1 MEITPNHT
9 YSFDELI
16 EKVKKL
22 DFDNDVIY
30 SLNDRQV
37 LSKILEYLYSYDE
50 IINIEENP
58 EKYNLTYF
66 YYLSILIETEKDII
80 NFNYSHQLIIDAYD
94 FLFGKT
100 YIKEGII
107 REILAVKI
115 IYILIDNYKSANDFD
130 DKIKEKINEI
140 EKSIQNIYKNI
151 LKNND
156 DLIKNFHLPEG
167 IYDIDIQGIYKKTIL
182 DFFDNHKFEDYEILH
197 NTFSSIEADSNGNKE
212 IVNTIKSI
220 TASKKFQDEYLLT
233 KDDFHN
239 TEKINCLYIIWNY
252 IIKVNSDIENFQ
264 FLLNTKLVLEELLVI
279 NNKNGKEYLLKNID
293 KGSQKRF
300 EKIIKSFE
308 DNEKAFSENIPTETQ
323 TVEYMRVIRVDK
335 DNEVSEFSDGIKINY
350 NKYCAFEIPVPDENQ
365 GYNINSL
372 KVYEGINRPSFKFK
386 SIKEIMEEKSNISE
400 YLLDYY
406 EYNSIISYQ
415 ESNDYILRKFNSEI
429 DKNRIK
435 DFIKVFN
442 EMQND
447 FIKNIELKTLIDKE
461 EGKIK
466 IALLNGNK
474 VYLHLFEV
482 KNCDDLDEIIN
493 FHSDKRINSIYFE

>member
-1 MEITPNHT
+1 MEITPNHS

-167 IYDIDIQGIYKKTIL
+167 IYDIDIL
-182 DFFDNHKFEDYEILH
+182 
-197 NTFSSIEADSNGNKE
+197 
-212 IVNTIKSI
+212 
-220 TASKKFQDEYLLT
+220 
-233 KDDFHN
+233 
-239 TEKINCLYIIWNY
+239 
-252 IIKVNSDIENFQ
+252 
-264 FLLNTKLVLEELLVI
+264 
-279 NNKNGKEYLLKNID
+279 
-293 KGSQKRF
+293 
-300 EKIIKSFE
+300 
-308 DNEKAFSENIPTETQ
+308 
-323 TVEYMRVIRVDK
+323 
-335 DNEVSEFSDGIKINY
+335 
-350 NKYCAFEIPVPDENQ
+350 
-365 GYNINSL
+365 
-372 KVYEGINRPSFKFK
+372 
-386 SIKEIMEEKSNISE
+386 
-400 YLLDYY
+400 
-406 EYNSIISYQ
+406 
-415 ESNDYILRKFNSEI
+415 
-429 DKNRIK
+429 
-435 DFIKVFN
+435 
-442 EMQND
+442 
-447 FIKNIELKTLIDKE
+447 
-461 EGKIK
+461 
-466 IALLNGNK
+466 
-474 VYLHLFEV
+474 
-482 KNCDDLDEIIN
+482 
-493 FHSDKRINSIYFE
+493 

>member
-1 MEITPNHT
+1 MEITPNHS

-30 SLNDRQV
+30 SLNDKQV

-156 DLIKNFHLPEG
+156 DIIKNLHLPEG

-233 KDDFHN
+233 KDDFDN

-264 FLLNTKLVLEELLVI
+264 FLLNTKLVLEELLAI

-323 TVEYMRVIRVDK
+323 TVEYTRVIRVDK
-335 DNEVSEFSDGIKINY
+335 DSEVSESGEKKINY
-350 NKYCAFEIPVPDENQ
+350 NKYPAFEIPIPDENQ
-365 GYNINSL
+365 GYNIKL
-372 KVYEGINRPSFKFK
+372 
-386 SIKEIMEEKSNISE
+386 
-400 YLLDYY
+400 
-406 EYNSIISYQ
+406 
-415 ESNDYILRKFNSEI
+415 
-429 DKNRIK
+429 
-435 DFIKVFN
+435 
-442 EMQND
+442 
-447 FIKNIELKTLIDKE
+447 
-461 EGKIK
+461 
-466 IALLNGNK
+466 
-474 VYLHLFEV
+474 
-482 KNCDDLDEIIN
+482 
-493 FHSDKRINSIYFE
+493 